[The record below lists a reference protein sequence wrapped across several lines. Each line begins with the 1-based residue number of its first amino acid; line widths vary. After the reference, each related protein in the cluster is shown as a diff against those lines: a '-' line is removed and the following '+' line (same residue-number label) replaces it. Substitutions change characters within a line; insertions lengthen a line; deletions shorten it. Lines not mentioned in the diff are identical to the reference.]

1 METIVSKIIDLV
13 WQVKEGKIDKNDLN
27 RDSSLIID
35 AGLDS
40 LQLINFI
47 LLVEDEYNIEIDFD
61 SFDYKLLEKIES
73 FCEFIKIQIKKD

>member
-13 WQVKEGKIDKNDLN
+13 WQVKEGKIDKNELN
-27 RDSSLIID
+27 RDSSLIND

-47 LLVEDEYNIEIDFD
+47 LLVEDQYNIEIDF
-61 SFDYKLLEKIES
+61 E
-73 FCEFIKIQIKKD
+73 IQIKKD

>member
-1 METIVSKIIDLV
+1 MEAIVSKIIDLIC
-13 WQVKEGKIDKNDLN
+13 QVKEGKIDKNDLD
-27 RDSSLIID
+27 RDSSLVID

-61 SFDYKLLEKIES
+61 SFDYELLEKIES
-73 FCEFIKIQIKKD
+73 FCKFIEVQIKKD

>member
-13 WQVKEGKIDKNDLN
+13 WQVKVGKIDKNELN
-27 RDSSLIID
+27 RDSSLIND

-61 SFDYKLLEKIES
+61 SFDYKLLEKIEA
-73 FCEFIKIQIKKD
+73 FCEFIEIQIKKD